1 MLRRRSLCCRVGPV
15 SLLVVKVL
23 LEMFVT
29 QRSPLSSTLVIGRM
43 SNLERDKLRLFDKK
57 TGILNMQK
65 YINLLKKKIL

>member
-29 QRSPLSSTLVIGRM
+29 QRSLLSLALVIGHM
-43 SNLERDKLRLFDKK
+43 SNLKRQKLRLFD
-57 TGILNMQK
+57 
-65 YINLLKKKIL
+65 